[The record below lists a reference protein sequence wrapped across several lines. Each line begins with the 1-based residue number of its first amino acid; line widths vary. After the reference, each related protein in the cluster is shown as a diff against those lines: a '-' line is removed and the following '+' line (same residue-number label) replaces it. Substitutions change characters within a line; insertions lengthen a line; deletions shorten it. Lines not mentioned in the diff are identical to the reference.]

1 MKLNIFALVVGTAIA
16 GISIGSATASAE
28 NFVVEGSNNG
38 VNKALNTNNN
48 FSKIDGNP
56 RMSIWDYSA
65 NDPDQQF
72 DRIQGNRGG
81 KLLQHRSTG
90 KCMNLY
96 YLSNGGAITTWPCD
110 KNDPSQNFDITDVG
124 GGYLQIRRT
133 GTNFC
138 VDSPNRNNGVQ
149 VLAWPCVNNSNQRFK
164 NSVATIPNPPQPP
177 SNNGGAYYRN
187 FEGFI
192 NFAVGKNNITR
203 LDKNAPVLTG
213 QCVTLIARYIQEVYL
228 TGSDRTKERSFSN
241 GRATANTVASNF
253 PNFFSPTTT
262 QGVPNRGA
270 IVSFPDMGYVKDSVK
285 DGCPNN
291 LCGHTA
297 IVMKSEQLPN
307 GQRRFWIMD
316 SNGDGKAPNTQV
328 KEYYWDWIDIST
340 GFSTSGKYY
349 GKNIYWTNPK

>member
-1 MKLNIFALVVGTAIA
+1 MKKINIFGLVVGTAIV
-16 GISIGSATASAE
+16 GISIGNATASAE

-56 RMSIWDYSA
+56 RMSIWDYNP
-65 NDPDQQF
+65 NDADQQF
-72 DRIQGNRGG
+72 DRIQGSLGG
-81 KLLQHRSTG
+81 TLLKHRSTG
-90 KCMNLY
+90 KCLNAY
-96 YLSNGGAITTWPCD
+96 YVSNGGVVTTWPCD
-110 KNDPSQNFDITDVG
+110 TRDPAQNFNITDAG
-124 GGYLQIRRT
+124 GGSLQIRRT

-138 VDSPNRNNGVQ
+138 VDSPTRDNGGKIHLWQ
-149 VLAWPCVNNSNQRFK
+149 CVNNSNQRFK
-164 NSVATIPNPPQPP
+164 NSVTIP
-177 SNNGGAYYRN
+177 SNNGGVYYRN

-203 LDKNAPVLTG
+203 LDKNLPVLTG

-228 TGSDRTKERSFSN
+228 TGSDRTQERSFSN
-241 GRATANTVASNF
+241 GRDTAKTVASSF

-262 QGVPNRGA
+262 QGVPVRGA
-270 IVSFPDMGYVKDSVK
+270 IVSFPDMGYVKDSIK